1 MKKLLAIAYLVIVL
15 LLFFF
20 SVRQGLP
27 CSTFVL
33 RSGER
38 FVLGHNL
45 DFYTGMGFVVV
56 NKRHV
61 KKVALLYPGEIPV
74 KWVSKYGSI
83 TFNQLGKEFPFG
95 GMNEKG
101 LVVEQMWLEESQ
113 YPPADGRPALM
124 ELQWIQYQ
132 FDNCATVDEVI
143 ASDKAIRISQ
153 NQSTIHYLVCDRS
166 GKVASIEFI
175 GGKFV
180 CHTDGTIPAEV
191 LTNSTYDK
199 SFEYLKEME
208 NNGGEMAPGK
218 FNESMDRFARLAK
231 ALKEYKTKQ
240 HMPMVDYAFDALSS
254 VSVESET
261 HATQWSIVYN
271 PQKRNIIFRTHKNA
285 KQRTLR
291 IKDFDYSCSS
301 PTEVLNIEQKLEG
314 DVSGHF
320 VEYRTD
326 MNRALIKAA
335 FGHYKSV
342 GFMKDMPEFI
352 MDIMATYPESMKC
365 NNK

>member
-1 MKKLLAIAYLVIVL
+1 MKKLLTIAYPVIAL

-20 SVRQGLP
+20 CVQQGLP

-38 FVLGHNL
+38 FVFGRNL
-45 DFYTGMGFVVV
+45 DFYTGMGFVVA
-56 NKRHV
+56 NKRNV
-61 KKVALLYPGEIPV
+61 KKTALLYPGEMPV
-74 KWVSKYGSI
+74 HWVSKYGSL

-101 LVVEQMWLEESQ
+101 LVVEQMWLDESQ
-113 YPPADGRPALM
+113 YPPADERPGIM

-132 FDNCATVDEVI
+132 LDNCSTVDEVI

-175 GGKFV
+175 DGKCV
-180 CHTDGTIPAEV
+180 LHTDGTMPAEV

-199 SFEYLKEME
+199 SLNYLREME
-208 NNGGEMAPGK
+208 NNGGKRPPAR
-218 FNESMDRFARLAK
+218 FDESMDRFMRLANT
-231 ALKEYKTKQ
+231 LKNYSASPAA
-240 HMPMVDYAFDALSS
+240 PMVDYAFDALSS
-254 VSVESET
+254 VSVESEN

-271 PQKRNIIFRTHKNA
+271 PQKLDMVFKTYKN
-285 KQRTLR
+285 KKLRTLR
-291 IKDFDYSCSS
+291 LVDFDYSCDS
-301 PTEVLNIEQKLEG
+301 PTRILSIERELEG

-320 VEYRTD
+320 IEYTTD
-326 MNRALIKAA
+326 MNRNLIKAV
-335 FGHYKSV
+335 FDRYKSV
-342 GFMKDMPEFI
+342 GFMKDMPDFI
-352 MDIMATYPESMKC
+352 IEIMATYSESIKC
-365 NNK
+365 NN